1 MHLNGYQNKPA
12 KGSAEIAVAFVD
24 VVVVVVDVVVSLSED
39 VFMKV
44 VVVEE

>member
-24 VVVVVVDVVVSLSED
+24 VVVVVDVVVSLSED